1 MSLQRIADYTIT
13 RELGQGGMG
22 KVYQALSPDGATVA
36 LKTAVWPEGLD
47 ARARWETVERFQR
60 EARAARSLQ
69 HPGICQVLDIG
80 ADQDTFFIV
89 LEFLDGQSVG
99 ELVELAG
106 AIKLERALEIML
118 SVCDALAFAHEKGI
132 IHRDI
137 KPDNIMVLR
146 TGQVKLTDFG
156 LASITHETGV
166 TQTGTSM
173 GTFAYMSP
181 EQARGEKVDLRS
193 DIFSLGATFYE
204 MLTGRRAF
212 DGQGIVAVTNQI
224 LQDDPAPVKGVPTHV
239 SVALS
244 KCLRKKREH
253 RFASV
258 RELTDC
264 LRGKGAA
271 GEVART
277 AVRPP
282 QATQPAAP
290 SAGRRRAAP
299 PAAPRQPAAATPPP
313 SASGAVPDLRCPKCN
328 EPMTRTTAACWK
340 CGTPNPAIAR
350 RRQRSE
356 SNVELRDALQSFDRS
371 RRSGWFRKRK

>member
-1 MSLQRIADYTIT
+1 VSLQRIADYTIT

-89 LEFLDGQSVG
+89 MEFLDGQSVG
-99 ELVELAG
+99 ELIELAG

-118 SVCDALAFAHEKGI
+118 STCEALAYAHEKGI
-132 IHRDI
+132 VHRDI
-137 KPDNIMVLR
+137 KPDNVMVLR

-156 LASITHETGV
+156 LASIVHETGV

-181 EQARGEKVDLRS
+181 EQARGEKVDERS

-212 DGQGIVAVTNQI
+212 DGQGIAAVTNQI
-224 LQDDPAPVKGVPTHV
+224 LQDDPTPVKGVPTHV

-253 RFASV
+253 RFANV
-258 RELTDC
+258 RELIDC
-264 LRGKGAA
+264 LRGKGA
-271 GEVART
+271 GREVTRT
-277 AVRPP
+277 AVLPP
-282 QATQPAAP
+282 RTAQPAAP
-290 SAGRRRAAP
+290 SGQSPRTAP
-299 PAAPRQPAAATPPP
+299 PATPGRPAASRTP

-350 RRQRSE
+350 RRERAQ
-356 SNVELRDALQSFDRS
+356 SNVELRDALQSLDRS